1 MSGRIS
7 GVQAPLKED
16 CKDALYVHCSNHS
29 RDLALQ
35 QVGREVTIVADTLV
49 FVREVSITIRE
60 SAKRESLFK
69 GMFEDGAV
77 RLLGLCPT
85 RWCIQV
91 QNLGEKKI
99 NQLTS
104 EDAASVLTEVRQ
116 MFNCDESGFVLG
128 GGRMEKVLARKGD
141 KPILHNEK
149 DVQNNQSMILLP
161 RWWTVCLMPST
172 AASFVTQT
180 S

>member
-29 RDLALQ
+29 LDLALQ

-49 FVREVSITIRE
+49 FVREVSNTIRE
-60 SAKRESLFK
+60 SAKSESLFK

-77 RLLGLCPT
+77 RLLELCPT
-85 RWCIQV
+85 RWCVQV
-91 QNLGEKKI
+91 QKLGGKKI

-149 DVQNNQSMILLP
+149 DMQNNQSMIY
-161 RWWTVCLMPST
+161 CLNGGQ
-172 AASFVTQT
+172 FL
-180 S
+180 